1 MAKAFPDYLKK
12 NANKLFSLTFALNIT
27 AMNRIYF
34 ILISLF
40 MWAACSQQG
49 ADKETSQTDKTEK
62 KSPENK
68 AVVHQDSEL
77 AAWMKEMHSQLFTV
91 KDALEKGEPVP
102 DSINWDWEAI
112 YKAQRSNDD
121 ARGETF
127 NGMARAF
134 LIEMQKSI
142 ENNDVEA
149 YNHAVRSCV
158 NCHENYCPGPIPKIK
173 KLKISQPDR
182 S

>member
-1 MAKAFPDYLKK
+1 MY
-12 NANKLFSLTFALNIT
+12 
-27 AMNRIYF
+27 RIYL

-40 MWAACSQQG
+40 LWAACSQQS
-49 ADKETSQTDKTEK
+49 ADRETEQEKEQVKKTDN
-62 KSPENK
+62 NK
-68 AVVHQDSEL
+68 AMVHKDSEL
-77 AAWMKEMHSQLFTV
+77 AAWMKEMHSQLFVV
-91 KDALEKGEPVP
+91 KEALEKGEQVP

-134 LIEMQKSI
+134 LVEMQKSI
-142 ENNDVEA
+142 EQNDVEA

-173 KLKISQPDR
+173 KLKISAVE
-182 S
+182 SH